1 MLRNQGKR
9 AQRKGC
15 SKDAQGIYLTQATR
29 RIKDGRPSLTEDSDK
44 VTDHMANERTYLAWV
59 RTGIA
64 IIALGFVVAKFQLLL
79 SELFPSAPSST
90 IHLSLIIGVIL
101 VSMGG
106 LLEVLALTR
115 FKKNQGRI
123 QLGKYEPTSTIE
135 TAVSS
140 AVFIVAILLVVY
152 LLVTV

>member
-1 MLRNQGKR
+1 M
-9 AQRKGC
+9 
-15 SKDAQGIYLTQATR
+15 
-29 RIKDGRPSLTEDSDK
+29 TEGQDR

-79 SELFPSAPSST
+79 NELFPSAPTSS

-115 FKKNQGRI
+115 FKRNQKMIRAGR
-123 QLGKYEPTSTIE
+123 YEPTSTIE
-135 TAVSS
+135 TAVST
-140 AVFIVAILLVVY
+140 ATFIVAILLVVY